1 MIPVVTDPTAQFE
14 GPITVT
20 LSKHACEV
28 LRMARACY
36 PDIPHSLAT
45 SFITEEIMAQGLWPG
60 FDPGGSD

>member
-1 MIPVVTDPTAQFE
+1 MTEQFT

-36 PDIPHSLAT
+36 PDIPHNLAT
-45 SFITEEIMAQGLWPG
+45 QFITEEIMDQGLWPG
-60 FDPGGSD
+60 YEPGGNT